1 MSRSTSSRER
11 RENDTNS
18 EDNSSET
25 TNQERRRCHQGL
37 SRPPFPPLLPPVF
50 PPLTPPHQVLRT
62 RGLQDL
68 GAMKSVCPGT
78 SGKSVV
84 ARSSPRDRR
93 GFSSPNP
100 SAASA
105 AAQEVRSATDGNTST
120 TPPTSAK
127 KRKLNSSSSSS
138 SSNSS
143 NEREDFDSTSS
154 TSTPP
159 QPRDSAA
166 PSTSSF
172 CLGVPVATSSYVPI
186 QKKLRFDDTLEFVGF
201 DTKMAEESSSSSC
214 SSSPTAATSQQQQQQ
229 LKNKSILISSVAS
242 VHHANGLAKSS
253 TPVSS
258 FANSKPGS
266 AKKLVIKNFKDKP
279 KLPENYTDETWQKLK
294 EAVEAIQNST
304 SIKYNL
310 EELYQ
315 AVENLCSYKISANL
329 YKQLRQICEDH
340 IKAQINQFREDSLDS
355 VLFLKKIDKCWQN
368 HCRQMIMIR
377 SIFLFLDRTY
387 VLQNSMLPSIWD
399 MGLELF
405 RAHIISDQ
413 KVQTKTIEGILLLI
427 ERERNGEAIDRTL
440 LRSLLSMLSDL
451 QIYQDSFEQRFLEE
465 TNRLYAAEGQKLM
478 QEREVPEYL
487 HHVNKR
493 LEEEA
498 DRLIT
503 YLDQTTQK
511 SLIASVEKQL
521 LGEHLTSILQ
531 KGLNNLLDE
540 NRIQDLSLLYQLFSR
555 VRGGVQ
561 VLLQQWIEY
570 IKAFGSTIVINPEK
584 DKTMVQELLD
594 FKDKV
599 DHIIDT
605 CFLKNEKFINAMKEA
620 FETFINKRPNKPAE
634 LIAKY
639 VDSKLRAGNKEAT
652 DEELEKMLDKIMII
666 FRFIY
671 GKDVFEAFY
680 KKDLAKRLLVGKSAS
695 VDAEKSML
703 SKLKHECGA
712 AFTSKLEGM
721 FKDMELSKD
730 IMIQFKQYMQ
740 NQNVPGNIELTVNI
754 LTMGYWPTYVPM
766 EVHLPPEMV
775 KLQEIFKTFYLGK
788 HSGRKLQWQSTL
800 GHCVLKAE
808 FKEGKKELQVSL
820 FQTLVLLMF
829 NEGEEFSLEEIKQAT
844 GIEDGELR
852 RTLQSLACGKARV
865 LAKNPKGK
873 DIEDGDKF
881 ICNDDFKHKLFRIK
895 INQIQMKE
903 TVEEQASTTERVF
916 QDRQYQIDAAIVRI
930 MKMRKT
936 LSHNLLVSEVYNQLK
951 FPVKPADLK
960 KRIESLI
967 DRDYMERDKE
977 NPNQYNYIA

>member
-1 MSRSTSSRER
+1 MFPT
-11 RENDTNS
+11 
-18 EDNSSET
+18 
-25 TNQERRRCHQGL
+25 GL
-37 SRPPFPPLLPPVF
+37 
-50 PPLTPPHQVLRT
+50 
-62 RGLQDL
+62 
-68 GAMKSVCPGT
+68 
-78 SGKSVV
+78 
-84 ARSSPRDRR
+84 
-93 GFSSPNP
+93 SSPNP
-100 SAASA
+100 PP
-105 AAQEVRSATDGNTST
+105 
-120 TPPTSAK
+120 PPTQEARAATTDVKADSGSITSPK
-127 KRKLNSSSSSS
+127 KRKINGSEREDTSDTISSSPSKTLNSSSSSS
-138 SSNSS
+138 SSSCS
-143 NEREDFDSTSS
+143 P
-154 TSTPP
+154 TP
-159 QPRDSAA
+159 
-166 PSTSSF
+166 
-172 CLGVPVATSSYVPI
+172 LHI
-186 QKKLRFDDTLEFVGF
+186 QKKLRFEDSVDFIGLDV
-201 DTKMAEESSSSSC
+201 KMAEEAAAAAAAAASC
-214 SSSPTAATSQQQQQQ
+214 SN
-229 LKNKSILISSVAS
+229 NKSKATFLAGGVG
-242 VHHANGLAKSS
+242 HHANGLTKTAGSATFSS
-253 TPVSS
+253 
-258 FANSKPGS
+258 SKPGA
-266 AKKLVIKNFKDKP
+266 AKKLVIKNFREKP
-279 KLPENYTDETWQKLK
+279 KLPENYTQETWQKLK

-315 AVENLCSYKISANL
+315 AVENLCSYKISAKL
-329 YKQLRQICEDH
+329 YKQLRAVCEDH
-340 IKAQINQFREDSLDS
+340 IKAQIDQFREDALDS
-355 VLFLKKIDKCWQN
+355 VLFLKKIDKCWQD

-405 RAHIISDQ
+405 RFYIISDL
-413 KVQTKTIEGILLLI
+413 KVQSKTIDGILLLI
-427 ERERNGEAIDRTL
+427 ERERNGEAIDRSL

-465 TNRLYAAEGQKLM
+465 TNRLYAAEGQRLM

-498 DRLIT
+498 DRVIT
-503 YLDQTTQK
+503 YLDQSTQK
-511 SLIASVEKQL
+511 PLIATVEKQL
-521 LGEHLTSILQ
+521 LGEHLTAVLQ
-531 KGLNNLLDE
+531 KGLTHLLDE
-540 NRIQDLSLLYQLFSR
+540 NRVQDLSLLYQLFSR

-561 VLLQQWIEY
+561 VLLQHWIEY

-599 DHIIDT
+599 DHIIDV
-605 CFLKNEKFINAMKEA
+605 CFLKNEKFVNAMKEA

-634 LIAKY
+634 LIAKH

-730 IMIQFKQYMQ
+730 IMVQFKQYMQ
-740 NQNVPGNIELTVNI
+740 CQNIPGNIELTVNI

-775 KLQEIFKTFYLGK
+775 RLQEIFKTFYLGK

-829 NEGEEFSLEEIKQAT
+829 NEGEEFTLEEIKLAT
-844 GIEDGELR
+844 GIEDSELR

-865 LAKNPKGK
+865 LTKIPKSK
-873 DIEDGDKF
+873 DVEDGDKF
-881 ICNDDFKHKLFRIK
+881 SCNDDFKHKLFRIK

-936 LSHNLLVSEVYNQLK
+936 LSHNLLMSEVYNQLK

-977 NPNQYNYIA
+977 NSNQYNYVA

>member
-1 MSRSTSSRER
+1 M
-11 RENDTNS
+11 
-18 EDNSSET
+18 
-25 TNQERRRCHQGL
+25 
-37 SRPPFPPLLPPVF
+37 
-50 PPLTPPHQVLRT
+50 
-62 RGLQDL
+62 
-68 GAMKSVCPGT
+68 
-78 SGKSVV
+78 
-84 ARSSPRDRR
+84 
-93 GFSSPNP
+93 
-100 SAASA
+100 
-105 AAQEVRSATDGNTST
+105 
-120 TPPTSAK
+120 
-127 KRKLNSSSSSS
+127 
-138 SSNSS
+138 
-143 NEREDFDSTSS
+143 
-154 TSTPP
+154 
-159 QPRDSAA
+159 
-166 PSTSSF
+166 
-172 CLGVPVATSSYVPI
+172 
-186 QKKLRFDDTLEFVGF
+186 
-201 DTKMAEESSSSSC
+201 
-214 SSSPTAATSQQQQQQ
+214 
-229 LKNKSILISSVAS
+229 
-242 VHHANGLAKSS
+242 
-253 TPVSS
+253 
-258 FANSKPGS
+258 
-266 AKKLVIKNFKDKP
+266 
-279 KLPENYTDETWQKLK
+279 PENYTQETWQKLK

-315 AVENLCSYKISANL
+315 VSLLTCSPPRGNTFITKLSFLTLFFLSPQAVENLCSHKISAKL
-329 YKQLRQICEDH
+329 YKQLRAVCEDH
-340 IKAQINQFREDSLDS
+340 IKKYLFLNVVHTDALDS
-355 VLFLKKIDKCWQN
+355 VLFLKKIDKCWQD

-405 RAHIISDQ
+405 RFYIISDL
-413 KVQTKTIEGILLLI
+413 KVQCKTIDGILLLI
-427 ERERNGEAIDRTL
+427 EMERNGEAIDRTL

-465 TNRLYAAEGQKLM
+465 TNRLYAAEGQRLM
-478 QEREVPEYL
+478 QERE
-487 HHVNKR
+487 
-493 LEEEA
+493 
-498 DRLIT
+498 
-503 YLDQTTQK
+503 
-511 SLIASVEKQL
+511 L
-521 LGEHLTSILQ
+521 LGEHLTTTLQ
-531 KGLNNLLDE
+531 KGLTHLLDE

-561 VLLQQWIEY
+561 VLLQHWIEY

-599 DHIIDT
+599 DHVIDI
-605 CFLKNEKFINAMKEA
+605 CFIKNEKFVNAMKEA

-634 LIAKY
+634 LIAKH

-730 IMIQFKQYMQ
+730 IMVQFKQYMQ
-740 NQNVPGNIELTVNI
+740 CQNIPGNIELTVNI

-766 EVHLPPEMV
+766 EVHLP
-775 KLQEIFKTFYLGK
+775 
-788 HSGRKLQWQSTL
+788 
-800 GHCVLKAE
+800 A
-808 FKEGKKELQVSL
+808 EGKKELQVSL

-829 NEGEEFSLEEIKQAT
+829 NEGEEFTLEEIKLAT
-844 GIEDGELR
+844 GIEDSELR

-865 LAKNPKGK
+865 ITKIPKSK
-873 DIEDGDKF
+873 DVEDGDKF
-881 ICNDDFKHKLFRIK
+881 SCNDDFRHKLFRIK

-903 TVEEQASTTERVF
+903 TVEEQASTTERVY

-936 LSHNLLVSEVYNQLK
+936 LSHNLLMSEVYNQLK

-977 NPNQYNYIA
+977 NPNQYNYVA

>member
-1 MSRSTSSRER
+1 MFPTGLPSPSPPPPAQEPRPSASDVH
-11 RENDTNS
+11 NDSNVSLTAS
-18 EDNSSET
+18 KKRKINSSEK
-25 TNQERRRCHQGL
+25 EDID
-37 SRPPFPPLLPPVF
+37 SI
-50 PPLTPPHQVLRT
+50 
-62 RGLQDL
+62 
-68 GAMKSVCPGT
+68 S
-78 SGKSVV
+78 
-84 ARSSPRDRR
+84 SSPKAICT
-93 GFSSPNP
+93 SS
-100 SAASA
+100 
-105 AAQEVRSATDGNTST
+105 ST
-120 TPPTSAK
+120 T
-127 KRKLNSSSSSS
+127 SSSSSS
-138 SSNSS
+138 
-143 NEREDFDSTSS
+143 
-154 TSTPP
+154 
-159 QPRDSAA
+159 QQQQH
-166 PSTSSF
+166 
-172 CLGVPVATSSYVPI
+172 I
-186 QKKLRFDDTLEFVGF
+186 QKKLRFEDPLDLIGLDV
-201 DTKMAEESSSSSC
+201 KMAEESCNPAESC
-214 SSSPTAATSQQQQQQ
+214 SKARNVFLPGG
-229 LKNKSILISSVAS
+229 VG
-242 VHHANGLAKSS
+242 HHANGLTKSAGS
-253 TPVSS
+253 ATFS
-258 FANSKPGS
+258 NSKPGA
-266 AKKLVIKNFKDKP
+266 AKKLVIKNFKEKP
-279 KLPENYTDETWQKLK
+279 KLPENYTNETWQKLK

-304 SIKYNL
+304 SIRYNL

-315 AVENLCSYKISANL
+315 AVENLCSHKISAKL
-329 YKQLRQICEDH
+329 YKQLRVVCEDH
-340 IKAQINQFREDSLDS
+340 IKAQIDQFREYPFLYS
-355 VLFLKKIDKCWQN
+355 VLFLKKIDKCWQD

-405 RAHIISDQ
+405 RFYIISDL
-413 KVQTKTIEGILLLI
+413 KVQSKTIDGILLLI
-427 ERERNGEAIDRTL
+427 ERERSGEAIDRSL

-465 TNRLYAAEGQKLM
+465 TNRLYAAEGQRLM

-498 DRLIT
+498 DRVIT
-503 YLDQTTQK
+503 YLDQSTQY
-511 SLIASVEKQL
+511 VCR
-521 LGEHLTSILQ
+521 EHIICIISYF
-531 KGLNNLLDE
+531 GLNNLLDE

-555 VRGGVQ
+555 VKGGVQ
-561 VLLQQWIEY
+561 VLLQHWIEY

-599 DHIIDT
+599 DYIIDV
-605 CFLKNEKFINAMKEA
+605 CFMKNEKFVNGMKEA

-730 IMIQFKQYMQ
+730 IMVQFKQHMQ
-740 NQNVPGNIELTVNI
+740 CQNIPGNIELTVNI
-754 LTMGYWPTYVPM
+754 LTMGYWPTYAPM

-775 KLQEIFKTFYLGK
+775 RLQEIFKTFYLGK

-808 FKEGKKELQVSL
+808 FKEVMHIFFSKKQL
-820 FQTLVLLMF
+820 
-829 NEGEEFSLEEIKQAT
+829 
-844 GIEDGELR
+844 EDGELR

-865 LAKNPKGK
+865 LTKIPKSK
-873 DIEDGDKF
+873 DVEDGDKF
-881 ICNDDFKHKLFRIK
+881 SCNDDFKHKLFRIK

-967 DRDYMERDKE
+967 DRDYMERDKD
-977 NPNQYNYIA
+977 NPNQYNYVA

>member
-1 MSRSTSSRER
+1 
-11 RENDTNS
+11 
-18 EDNSSET
+18 
-25 TNQERRRCHQGL
+25 
-37 SRPPFPPLLPPVF
+37 
-50 PPLTPPHQVLRT
+50 
-62 RGLQDL
+62 
-68 GAMKSVCPGT
+68 
-78 SGKSVV
+78 
-84 ARSSPRDRR
+84 
-93 GFSSPNP
+93 
-100 SAASA
+100 
-105 AAQEVRSATDGNTST
+105 
-120 TPPTSAK
+120 
-127 KRKLNSSSSSS
+127 
-138 SSNSS
+138 
-143 NEREDFDSTSS
+143 
-154 TSTPP
+154 
-159 QPRDSAA
+159 
-166 PSTSSF
+166 
-172 CLGVPVATSSYVPI
+172 
-186 QKKLRFDDTLEFVGF
+186 
-201 DTKMAEESSSSSC
+201 
-214 SSSPTAATSQQQQQQ
+214 
-229 LKNKSILISSVAS
+229 
-242 VHHANGLAKSS
+242 
-253 TPVSS
+253 
-258 FANSKPGS
+258 
-266 AKKLVIKNFKDKP
+266 
-279 KLPENYTDETWQKLK
+279 
-294 EAVEAIQNST
+294 
-304 SIKYNL
+304 
-310 EELYQ
+310 
-315 AVENLCSYKISANL
+315 
-329 YKQLRQICEDH
+329 
-340 IKAQINQFREDSLDS
+340 
-355 VLFLKKIDKCWQN
+355 
-368 HCRQMIMIR
+368 MIR

-405 RAHIISDQ
+405 RTHIISDQ
-413 KVQTKTIEGILLLI
+413 KVQNKTIDGILLLI
-427 ERERNGEAIDRTL
+427 ERERNGEAIDRSL

-451 QIYQDSFEQRFLEE
+451 QIYQDSFEHRFLEE
-465 TNRLYAAEGQKLM
+465 TNLLYAAEGQRLM

-498 DRLIT
+498 DRVIT
-503 YLDQTTQK
+503 YLDQSTQK
-511 SLIASVEKQL
+511 PLIATVEKQL
-521 LGEHLTSILQ
+521 LGEHLTTTLQ
-531 KGLNNLLDE
+531 KGLNHLLDE

-561 VLLQQWIEY
+561 VLLQHWIEY

-599 DHIIDT
+599 DHVIDV
-605 CFLKNEKFINAMKEA
+605 CFMKNEKFVNAMKEA

-639 VDSKLRAGNKEAT
+639 VDSKLRTGNKEAT

-730 IMIQFKQYMQ
+730 IMVHFKQYMQ
-740 NQNVPGNIELTVNI
+740 NQNVPGNMELTVNI

-800 GHCVLKAE
+800 GQCVLKAE
-808 FKEGKKELQVSL
+808 F
-820 FQTLVLLMF
+820 
-829 NEGEEFSLEEIKQAT
+829 NE
-844 GIEDGELR
+844 
-852 RTLQSLACGKARV
+852 
-865 LAKNPKGK
+865 
-873 DIEDGDKF
+873 
-881 ICNDDFKHKLFRIK
+881 
-895 INQIQMKE
+895 
-903 TVEEQASTTERVF
+903 VEEQASTTERVF

-977 NPNQYNYIA
+977 NPNQYNYVA

>member
-1 MSRSTSSRER
+1 MFPT
-11 RENDTNS
+11 
-18 EDNSSET
+18 
-25 TNQERRRCHQGL
+25 GL
-37 SRPPFPPLLPPVF
+37 
-50 PPLTPPHQVLRT
+50 
-62 RGLQDL
+62 
-68 GAMKSVCPGT
+68 
-78 SGKSVV
+78 
-84 ARSSPRDRR
+84 
-93 GFSSPNP
+93 SSPNP
-100 SAASA
+100 PP
-105 AAQEVRSATDGNTST
+105 
-120 TPPTSAK
+120 PPTQEARQASTDVKNDSGNITSPK
-127 KRKLNSSSSSS
+127 KRKINGSEREDITDTIPSSPPKTLNSSSSSCS
-138 SSNSS
+138 
-143 NEREDFDSTSS
+143 
-154 TSTPP
+154 
-159 QPRDSAA
+159 
-166 PSTSSF
+166 PSP
-172 CLGVPVATSSYVPI
+172 LHI
-186 QKKLRFDDTLEFVGF
+186 QKKLRFEESVDFIGLDV
-201 DTKMAEESSSSSC
+201 KMAEEAAAAATAAAASC
-214 SSSPTAATSQQQQQQ
+214 SN
-229 LKNKSILISSVAS
+229 NKSKAVFLPGGVG
-242 VHHANGLAKSS
+242 HHANGLTKTAGSGTFSS
-253 TPVSS
+253 
-258 FANSKPGS
+258 SKPGA
-266 AKKLVIKNFKDKP
+266 AKKLVIKNFKEKP
-279 KLPENYTDETWQKLK
+279 KLPENYTQETWQKLK

-315 AVENLCSYKISANL
+315 AVENLCSHKISAKL
-329 YKQLRQICEDH
+329 YKQLRAVCEDH
-340 IKAQINQFREDSLDS
+340 IKAQIDQFREDALDS
-355 VLFLKKIDKCWQN
+355 VLFLKKIDKCWQD

-405 RAHIISDQ
+405 RFYIISDL
-413 KVQTKTIEGILLLI
+413 KVQSKTIDGILLLI
-427 ERERNGEAIDRTL
+427 ERERNGEAIDRSL

-465 TNRLYAAEGQKLM
+465 TNRLYAAEGQRLM

-498 DRLIT
+498 DRVIT
-503 YLDQTTQK
+503 YLDQSTQK
-511 SLIASVEKQL
+511 PLIATVEKQL
-521 LGEHLTSILQ
+521 LGEHLTATLQ
-531 KGLNNLLDE
+531 KGLTHLLDE

-561 VLLQQWIEY
+561 VLLQHWIEY

-599 DHIIDT
+599 DHIIDV
-605 CFLKNEKFINAMKEA
+605 CFMKNEKFVNAMKEA

-634 LIAKY
+634 LIAKH

-730 IMIQFKQYMQ
+730 IMVQFKQYMQ
-740 NQNVPGNIELTVNI
+740 CQNIPGNIELTVNI

-775 KLQEIFKTFYLGK
+775 RLQEIFKTFYLGK

-829 NEGEEFSLEEIKQAT
+829 NEGEEFTLEEIKLAT
-844 GIEDGELR
+844 GIEDSELR

-865 LAKNPKGK
+865 LTKIPKSK
-873 DIEDGDKF
+873 DVEDGDKF
-881 ICNDDFKHKLFRIK
+881 SCNDDFKHKLFRIK

-936 LSHNLLVSEVYNQLK
+936 LSHNLLMSEVYNQLK

-977 NPNQYNYIA
+977 NSNQYNYVA

>member
-1 MSRSTSSRER
+1 MFPT
-11 RENDTNS
+11 
-18 EDNSSET
+18 
-25 TNQERRRCHQGL
+25 GL
-37 SRPPFPPLLPPVF
+37 
-50 PPLTPPHQVLRT
+50 
-62 RGLQDL
+62 
-68 GAMKSVCPGT
+68 
-78 SGKSVV
+78 
-84 ARSSPRDRR
+84 
-93 GFSSPNP
+93 SSPNP
-100 SAASA
+100 PPPPT
-105 AAQEVRSATDGNTST
+105 QEARPAATDVKSDSGNITS
-120 TPPTSAK
+120 PK
-127 KRKLNSSSSSS
+127 KRKINGSERDDTSDTISSSPPKTLNSSSSSS
-138 SSNSS
+138 SCSP
-143 NEREDFDSTSS
+143 
-154 TSTPP
+154 TPP
-159 QPRDSAA
+159 
-166 PSTSSF
+166 
-172 CLGVPVATSSYVPI
+172 LHI
-186 QKKLRFDDTLEFVGF
+186 QKKLRFEDSVDFIGLDV
-201 DTKMAEESSSSSC
+201 KMAEEAAAAAAASC
-214 SSSPTAATSQQQQQQ
+214 SN
-229 LKNKSILISSVAS
+229 NKSKAMFLAGGVGG
-242 VHHANGLAKSS
+242 HHANGLTKTAGSGTFSS
-253 TPVSS
+253 
-258 FANSKPGS
+258 SKPGA
-266 AKKLVIKNFKDKP
+266 AKKLVIKNFREKP
-279 KLPENYTDETWQKLK
+279 KLPENYTQETWQKLK

-315 AVENLCSYKISANL
+315 AVENLCSHKISAKL
-329 YKQLRQICEDH
+329 YKQLRTVCEDH
-340 IKAQINQFREDSLDS
+340 IKAQIDHFTDALDS
-355 VLFLKKIDKCWQN
+355 VLFLKKIDKCWQD

-405 RAHIISDQ
+405 RFYIISDL
-413 KVQTKTIEGILLLI
+413 KVQSKTIDGILLLI
-427 ERERNGEAIDRTL
+427 ERERNGEAIDRSL

-451 QIYQDSFEQRFLEE
+451 QFILKNFQ
-465 TNRLYAAEGQKLM
+465 
-478 QEREVPEYL
+478 VPEYL

-498 DRLIT
+498 DRVIT
-503 YLDQTTQK
+503 YLDQSTQK
-511 SLIASVEKQL
+511 PLIATVEKQL
-521 LGEHLTSILQ
+521 LGEHLTAILQ
-531 KGLNNLLDE
+531 KGLTHLLDE

-599 DHIIDT
+599 DHIIDI
-605 CFLKNEKFINAMKEA
+605 CFLKNEKFVNAMKEA

-634 LIAKY
+634 LIAKH

-703 SKLKHECGA
+703 SKLKHGH
-712 AFTSKLEGM
+712 AF
-721 FKDMELSKD
+721 ELPLCQLTHD
-730 IMIQFKQYMQ
+730 GRNYMQ
-740 NQNVPGNIELTVNI
+740 CQNIPGNIELTVNI

-775 KLQEIFKTFYLGK
+775 RLQEIFKTFYLGK

-808 FKEGKKELQVSL
+808 FKEGRKELQVSL

-829 NEGEEFSLEEIKQAT
+829 NEGEEFTLEEIKVAT
-844 GIEDGELR
+844 GIEDSELR

-865 LAKNPKGK
+865 LTKIPKSK
-873 DIEDGDKF
+873 DVEDGDRF
-881 ICNDDFKHKLFRIK
+881 SCNDDFKHKLFRIK

-936 LSHNLLVSEVYNQLK
+936 LSHNLLMSEVYNQLK

-977 NPNQYNYIA
+977 NSNQYNYVA

>member
-1 MSRSTSSRER
+1 MFPT
-11 RENDTNS
+11 
-18 EDNSSET
+18 
-25 TNQERRRCHQGL
+25 GL
-37 SRPPFPPLLPPVF
+37 
-50 PPLTPPHQVLRT
+50 
-62 RGLQDL
+62 
-68 GAMKSVCPGT
+68 
-78 SGKSVV
+78 
-84 ARSSPRDRR
+84 
-93 GFSSPNP
+93 SSPNP
-100 SAASA
+100 PPPPT
-105 AAQEVRSATDGNTST
+105 QEARPAATDVKNESGNITS
-120 TPPTSAK
+120 PK
-127 KRKLNSSSSSS
+127 KRKINGSEREDPTDTISSSPPKTLNSSSSSS
-138 SSNSS
+138 SSPSCS
-143 NEREDFDSTSS
+143 P
-154 TSTPP
+154 TP
-159 QPRDSAA
+159 
-166 PSTSSF
+166 
-172 CLGVPVATSSYVPI
+172 LHI
-186 QKKLRFDDTLEFVGF
+186 QKKLRFEDSVDFIGLDV
-201 DTKMAEESSSSSC
+201 KMAEEAAAASC
-214 SSSPTAATSQQQQQQ
+214 SN
-229 LKNKSILISSVAS
+229 NKSKAVFLSGGVG
-242 VHHANGLAKSS
+242 HHANGLTKTAGSV
-253 TPVSS
+253 TFP
-258 FANSKPGS
+258 NSKPGA
-266 AKKLVIKNFKDKP
+266 AKKLVIKNFKEKP
-279 KLPENYTDETWQKLK
+279 KLPENYTQETWQKLK

-315 AVENLCSYKISANL
+315 AVENLCSHKISAKL
-329 YKQLRQICEDH
+329 YKQLRAVCEDH
-340 IKAQINQFREDSLDS
+340 IKAQIDQFREDALDS
-355 VLFLKKIDKCWQN
+355 VLFLKKIDKCWQD

-405 RAHIISDQ
+405 RFYIISDL
-413 KVQTKTIEGILLLI
+413 KVQSKTIDGILLLI
-427 ERERNGEAIDRTL
+427 ERERNGEAIDRSL

-465 TNRLYAAEGQKLM
+465 TNRLYAAEGQRLM

-487 HHVNKR
+487 HHVSKR

-498 DRLIT
+498 DRVIT
-503 YLDQTTQK
+503 YLDQSTQK
-511 SLIASVEKQL
+511 PLIATVEKQL
-521 LGEHLTSILQ
+521 LGEHLTATLQ
-531 KGLNNLLDE
+531 KGLTHLLDE

-561 VLLQQWIEY
+561 VLLQHWIEY

-599 DHIIDT
+599 DHIIDI
-605 CFLKNEKFINAMKEA
+605 CFMKNEKFVNAMKEA

-634 LIAKY
+634 LIAKH

-730 IMIQFKQYMQ
+730 IMVQFKQYMQ
-740 NQNVPGNIELTVNI
+740 CQNIPGNIELTVNI

-775 KLQEIFKTFYLGK
+775 RLQEIFKTFYLGK

-829 NEGEEFSLEEIKQAT
+829 NEGEEFTLEEIKLAT
-844 GIEDGELR
+844 GIEDSELR

-865 LAKNPKGK
+865 LTKIPKSK
-873 DIEDGDKF
+873 DVEDGDKF
-881 ICNDDFKHKLFRIK
+881 SCNDDFKHKLFRIK

-936 LSHNLLVSEVYNQLK
+936 LSHNLLMSEVYNQLK

-977 NPNQYNYIA
+977 NPNQYNYVA

>member
-1 MSRSTSSRER
+1 APSRSSRHPPTPSPSESS
-11 RENDTNS
+11 
-18 EDNSSET
+18 
-25 TNQERRRCHQGL
+25 NQELRRCL
-37 SRPPFPPLLPPVF
+37 EVSPSPLPP
-50 PPLTPPHQVLRT
+50 PTQVLRT
-62 RGLQDL
+62 WGLRDL
-68 GAMKSVCPGT
+68 GAMKSVCPVT
-78 SGKSVV
+78 S
-84 ARSSPRDRR
+84 
-93 GFSSPNP
+93 GFSSPSP
-100 SAASA
+100 SAAA

-138 SSNSS
+138 SNSS

-154 TSTPP
+154 SSSTPP
-159 QPRDSAA
+159 LQPRDSAS

-172 CLGVPVATSSYVPI
+172 CLGVSVAASSHVPI
-186 QKKLRFDDTLEFVGF
+186 QKKLRFEDTLEFVGF
-201 DTKMAEESSSSSC
+201 DAKMAEESSSSSS
-214 SSSPTAATSQQQQQQ
+214 SSSPTAATSQQQQ

-253 TPVSS
+253 TTVSS

-340 IKAQINQFREDSLDS
+340 IK
-355 VLFLKKIDKCWQN
+355 KIDRCWQN

-413 KVQTKTIEGILLLI
+413 KVQNKTIDGILLLI
-427 ERERNGEAIDRTL
+427 ERERNGEAIDRSL

-511 SLIASVEKQL
+511 SLIATVEKQL
-521 LGEHLTSILQ
+521 LGEHLTAILQ

-599 DHIIDT
+599 DHIIDI

-703 SKLKHECGA
+703 SKLKHGR
-712 AFTSKLEGM
+712 FLI
-721 FKDMELSKD
+721 LS
-730 IMIQFKQYMQ
+730 
-740 NQNVPGNIELTVNI
+740 VPFL
-754 LTMGYWPTYVPM
+754 
-766 EVHLPPEMV
+766 
-775 KLQEIFKTFYLGK
+775 
-788 HSGRKLQWQSTL
+788 
-800 GHCVLKAE
+800 
-808 FKEGKKELQVSL
+808 
-820 FQTLVLLMF
+820 
-829 NEGEEFSLEEIKQAT
+829 
-844 GIEDGELR
+844 
-852 RTLQSLACGKARV
+852 
-865 LAKNPKGK
+865 
-873 DIEDGDKF
+873 
-881 ICNDDFKHKLFRIK
+881 
-895 INQIQMKE
+895 
-903 TVEEQASTTERVF
+903 
-916 QDRQYQIDAAIVRI
+916 
-930 MKMRKT
+930 
-936 LSHNLLVSEVYNQLK
+936 
-951 FPVKPADLK
+951 
-960 KRIESLI
+960 
-967 DRDYMERDKE
+967 
-977 NPNQYNYIA
+977 

>member
-1 MSRSTSSRER
+1 MFPT
-11 RENDTNS
+11 
-18 EDNSSET
+18 
-25 TNQERRRCHQGL
+25 GL
-37 SRPPFPPLLPPVF
+37 
-50 PPLTPPHQVLRT
+50 
-62 RGLQDL
+62 
-68 GAMKSVCPGT
+68 
-78 SGKSVV
+78 
-84 ARSSPRDRR
+84 
-93 GFSSPNP
+93 SSPNP
-100 SAASA
+100 PPPPT
-105 AAQEVRSATDGNTST
+105 QEARPAATDVKTESGNITS
-120 TPPTSAK
+120 PK
-127 KRKLNSSSSSS
+127 KRKINGSEREDTTDTISSSPPKTLNSSSSSS
-138 SSNSS
+138 SSSS
-143 NEREDFDSTSS
+143 SCSP
-154 TSTPP
+154 TP
-159 QPRDSAA
+159 
-166 PSTSSF
+166 
-172 CLGVPVATSSYVPI
+172 VHI
-186 QKKLRFDDTLEFVGF
+186 QKKLRFEDSVDFIGLDV
-201 DTKMAEESSSSSC
+201 KMAEEAAAASC
-214 SSSPTAATSQQQQQQ
+214 SN
-229 LKNKSILISSVAS
+229 NKSKAMFLSGGVG
-242 VHHANGLAKSS
+242 HHANGLTKTAGSGTFS
-253 TPVSS
+253 
-258 FANSKPGS
+258 NSKPGA
-266 AKKLVIKNFKDKP
+266 AKKLVIKNFKEKP
-279 KLPENYTDETWQKLK
+279 KLPENYTQETWQKLK

-315 AVENLCSYKISANL
+315 AVENLCSHKISAKL
-329 YKQLRQICEDH
+329 YKQLRAVCEDH
-340 IKAQINQFREDSLDS
+340 IKAQIDQFREDALDS
-355 VLFLKKIDKCWQN
+355 VLFLKKIDKCWQD

-405 RAHIISDQ
+405 RFYIISDL
-413 KVQTKTIEGILLLI
+413 KVQSKTIDGILLLI
-427 ERERNGEAIDRTL
+427 ERERNGEAIDRSL

-465 TNRLYAAEGQKLM
+465 TNRLYAAEGQRLM

-498 DRLIT
+498 DRVIT
-503 YLDQTTQK
+503 YLDQSTQK
-511 SLIASVEKQL
+511 PLIVTVEKQL
-521 LGEHLTSILQ
+521 LGEHLTATLQ
-531 KGLNNLLDE
+531 KGLTHLLDE

-561 VLLQQWIEY
+561 VLLQHWIEY

-599 DHIIDT
+599 DHIIDI
-605 CFLKNEKFINAMKEA
+605 CFMKNEKFVNAMKEA

-634 LIAKY
+634 LIAKH

-730 IMIQFKQYMQ
+730 IMVQFKQYMQ
-740 NQNVPGNIELTVNI
+740 CQNIPGNIELTVNI

-775 KLQEIFKTFYLGK
+775 RLQEIFKTFYLGK

-829 NEGEEFSLEEIKQAT
+829 NEGEEFTLEEIKLAT
-844 GIEDGELR
+844 GIEDSELR

-865 LAKNPKGK
+865 LTKIPKSK
-873 DIEDGDKF
+873 DVEDGDKF
-881 ICNDDFKHKLFRIK
+881 SCNDDFKHKLFRIK

-936 LSHNLLVSEVYNQLK
+936 LSHNLLMSEVYNQLK

-977 NPNQYNYIA
+977 NPNQYNYVA

>member
-1 MSRSTSSRER
+1 M
-11 RENDTNS
+11 
-18 EDNSSET
+18 
-25 TNQERRRCHQGL
+25 
-37 SRPPFPPLLPPVF
+37 FP
-50 PPLTPPHQVLRT
+50 T
-62 RGLQDL
+62 
-68 GAMKSVCPGT
+68 
-78 SGKSVV
+78 
-84 ARSSPRDRR
+84 

-154 TSTPP
+154 SSTPP
-159 QPRDSAA
+159 QPRDSAS

-172 CLGVPVATSSYVPI
+172 CLGVPVATSSHVPI
-186 QKKLRFDDTLEFVGF
+186 QKKLRFEDTLEFVGF
-201 DTKMAEESSSSSC
+201 DTKMAEESSSSSS
-214 SSSPTAATSQQQQQQ
+214 SSSPTAATSQQQQ

-253 TPVSS
+253 TTVSS

-340 IKAQINQFREDSLDS
+340 IKAQIHQFREYPFQNKIPSFLDSLDS

-413 KVQTKTIEGILLLI
+413 KVQTKTIDGILLLI
-427 ERERNGEAIDRTL
+427 ERERNGEAIDRSL

-503 YLDQTTQK
+503 YLDQTTHK
-511 SLIASVEKQL
+511 KQRNL
-521 LGEHLTSILQ
+521 ERARHSKTLEIITLS
-531 KGLNNLLDE
+531 KFCLNNLLDE

-605 CFLKNEKFINAMKEA
+605 CFMKNEKFINAMKEA

-730 IMIQFKQYMQ
+730 IMIQFKQVTTFKQGMEQ
-740 NQNVPGNIELTVNI
+740 LKNQRLGLA
-754 LTMGYWPTYVPM
+754 GG
-766 EVHLPPEMV
+766 MV

-977 NPNQYNYIA
+977 NSNQYNYIA